1 MAATTKTARKA
12 RPVSAPGADVLAV
25 LRDRIASQELA
36 PGSKLREHDLADE
49 FNVSRAR
56 IRDVF
61 STLEQRGLIE
71 RIPNRGAV
79 VMRLEPK
86 QVFEIYDVREVLEGV
101 AVRRATENSPP
112 GSWSGMLEKFGDRAE
127 AMIRAGELETYAEL
141 INTFR
146 REIINHCDSP
156 ILTSMLD
163 SLFERTGFLVRR
175 LILVPGRALEGLQE
189 HRGVLTAMNEGRA
202 DDAERLKRTNIR
214 NARECFRRYQKL
226 VL

>member
-1 MAATTKTARKA
+1 MRKKISKPSARTTH
-12 RPVSAPGADVLAV
+12 SADVIQV

-36 PGSKLREHDLADE
+36 PGSKLRENDLAAE
-49 FNVSRAR
+49 FSVSRAR
-56 IRDVF
+56 IREIF

-86 QVFEIYDVREVLEGV
+86 QVFEIYDVREVLEGL

-112 GSWSGMLEKFGDRAE
+112 GSWSVMLDRFGETAE
-127 AMIRAGELETYAEL
+127 EMIRAGDLETYATL
-141 INTFR
+141 INDFR
-146 REIINHCDSP
+146 REIINRCDSP
-156 ILTSMLD
+156 ILSSMLD

-189 HRGVLTAMNEGRA
+189 HRAVLTAMNEGKP
-202 DDAERLKRTNIR
+202 DEAERLKRSNIR
-214 NARECFRRYQKL
+214 AARECFRRYQKL

>member
-1 MAATTKTARKA
+1 MTK
-12 RPVSAPGADVLAV
+12 APKSMKPPAGPSADVLQL

-36 PGSKLREHDLADE
+36 PGSKLRENDLAEE

-56 IRDVF
+56 IREIF

-86 QVFEIYDVREVLEGV
+86 QVFEIYDVREVLEGA
-101 AVRRATENSPP
+101 AVRRATANTKP
-112 GSWSGMLEKFGDRAE
+112 GSWNNMLEKFGDRAE
-127 AMIRAGELETYAEL
+127 EMIRGGDLETYAEL
-141 INTFR
+141 IGTFR
-146 REIINHCDSP
+146 REIIIHCDSP

-202 DDAERLKRTNIR
+202 DDAEQLKRANIR

>member
-1 MAATTKTARKA
+1 MIKSPGKKAPRAAQST
-12 RPVSAPGADVLAV
+12 DVFQT

-36 PGSKLREHDLADE
+36 PGSKLRENDLAAE
-49 FNVSRAR
+49 FKVSRAR
-56 IRDVF
+56 VREIF

-86 QVFEIYDVREVLEGV
+86 QVFEIYDVREVLEGL
-101 AVRRATENSPP
+101 AVRRATENSPV
-112 GSWSGMLEKFGDRAE
+112 GSWQAMLNQFGEQAE
-127 AMIRAGELETYAEL
+127 TMISAGDLETYAAL

-146 REIINHCDSP
+146 REIIIRCDSP
-156 ILTSMLD
+156 ILSSMLD
-163 SLFERTGFLVRR
+163 TLFERTGFLVRR

-189 HRGVLTAMNEGRA
+189 HRAVLAAMNEGRA
-202 DDAERLKRTNIR
+202 EDAERLKRSNIR
-214 NARECFRRYQKL
+214 AARECFRRYQKL

>member
-1 MAATTKTARKA
+1 MTSRPKSAKPPAA
-12 RPVSAPGADVLAV
+12 DMLQI
-25 LRDRIASQELA
+25 LRDRIASQELP
-36 PGSKLREHDLADE
+36 PGSKLRENDLAEE
-49 FNVSRAR
+49 FNISRTR
-56 IRDVF
+56 IREAF

-86 QVFEIYDVREVLEGV
+86 QVFEIYDVREVLEGA
-101 AVRRATENSPP
+101 AVRRATENSSP
-112 GSWSGMLEKFGDRAE
+112 GSWGTMLERFGDHAE
-127 AMIRAGELETYAEL
+127 AMIRSGELEAYAEQ
-141 INTFR
+141 INAFR
-146 REIINHCDSP
+146 LEIIKHCDSP

-189 HRGVLTAMNEGRA
+189 NRAVLTAMNEGRA

>member
-1 MAATTKTARKA
+1 MIKSTGKKAPRTAQ
-12 RPVSAPGADVLAV
+12 STDVFQT

-36 PGSKLREHDLADE
+36 PGSKLRENDLAAE
-49 FNVSRAR
+49 FKVSRAR
-56 IRDVF
+56 VREIF

-86 QVFEIYDVREVLEGV
+86 QVFEIYDVREVLEGL
-101 AVRRATENSPP
+101 AVRRATENSPV
-112 GSWSGMLEKFGDRAE
+112 GSWQAMLDQFGEQAE
-127 AMIRAGELETYAEL
+127 TMIGAGDLETYAAL

-146 REIINHCDSP
+146 REIIIRCDSP
-156 ILTSMLD
+156 ILSSMLD
-163 SLFERTGFLVRR
+163 TLFERTGFLVRR

-189 HRGVLTAMNEGRA
+189 HRAVLTAMNEGRA
-202 DDAERLKRTNIR
+202 EDAERLKRSNIR
-214 NARECFRRYQKL
+214 AARECFRRYQKL

>member
-1 MAATTKTARKA
+1 MPKKPKAADRGI
-12 RPVSAPGADVLAV
+12 RPTLDVLQH

-36 PGSKLREHDLADE
+36 PGSKLRENDLATE

-56 IRDVF
+56 IREVF

-86 QVFEIYDVREVLEGV
+86 QVFEIYDLREVLEGL
-101 AVRRATENSPP
+101 AVRRATENTPR
-112 GSWSGMLEKFGDRAE
+112 GSWSEMLERFGSKAE
-127 AMIRAGELETYAEL
+127 AMIAAGELETYAEL
-141 INTFR
+141 INSFR
-146 REIINHCDSP
+146 REIITRCDSP
-156 ILTSMLD
+156 MLTSMLD

-202 DDAERLKRTNIR
+202 EEAERLKRANIS
-214 NARECFRRYQKL
+214 NARECFRRYQKM

>member
-1 MAATTKTARKA
+1 MASSPKKA
-12 RPVSAPGADVLAV
+12 KPPAADVLQV
-25 LRDRIASQELA
+25 LRNRIASQELA
-36 PGSKLREHDLADE
+36 PGSKLRENDLAEE
-49 FNVSRAR
+49 FNLSRAR
-56 IRDVF
+56 IREAF

-86 QVFEIYDVREVLEGV
+86 QVFEIYDVREVLEGA
-101 AVRRATENSPP
+101 AVRRATENTQP
-112 GSWSGMLEKFGDRAE
+112 GSWSALLDKFGDDTE
-127 AMIRAGELETYAEL
+127 ALIRSGDLETYAEL
-141 INTFR
+141 INNFR
-146 REIINHCDSP
+146 LEIIKHCDSP

-189 HRGVLTAMNEGRA
+189 NRNVLTAMNEGRA
-202 DDAERLKRTNIR
+202 EDAERLKRTNIR